1 MIIRMERSGGFA
13 GMTLRAEIDSEQL
26 DERERLALQGLVKTA
41 DFFNLPAHIEGPN
54 VGADRFMYVISIE
67 HGGISHTV
75 DVSEGGMPE
84 QLQPLVDRVTL
95 LARRYPKQ

>member
-13 GMTLRAEIDSEQL
+13 GMTLSAEIDTEQL
-26 DERERLALQGLVKTA
+26 DERERLALQELVKSA
-41 DFFNLPAHIEGPN
+41 DFCNLPAHIKGPN
-54 VGADRFMYVISIE
+54 VGSDRFMYVISIE
-67 HGGISHTV
+67 DGDKTHTV

-84 QLQPLVDRVTL
+84 ELQPLVNRVTL